1 MSRGLFKCV
10 YVCMNA
16 SVCVRQ
22 CVCVCAL
29 SERARESERL
39 RRRSECLLEGSIVFY
54 LVGVG

>member
-16 SVCVRQ
+16 SVRQ
-22 CVCVCAL
+22 CVRVCFVRE
-29 SERARESERL
+29 SKRESERL